1 MKNLFDEIFKVK
13 IQGCDETYFF
23 AKIPFFLL
31 KFANNGKRSGEE
43 VNQS

>member
-1 MKNLFDEIFKVK
+1 MKHIFCKN
-13 IQGCDETYFF
+13 TL
-23 AKIPFFLL
+23 FLL

>member
-13 IQGCDETYFF
+13 IQVCDETYFLQ
-23 AKIPFFLL
+23 KYPFLL

>member
-13 IQGCDETYFF
+13 IQVCDETYFC
-23 AKIPFFLL
+23 KNTLFLL